1 MKARWLIAAG
11 AAVVL
16 VVLAI
21 VFVGYRTRRLKPAP
35 VAAPVVTPAPPP
47 LPANVTLSGT
57 IQATKFI
64 NVQPPVD
71 GTIEQFV
78 ADIGDDV
85 AKGDILAR
93 IHNPKIAAQEEQSRL
108 EGDTARNRVQQI
120 EADLIGARLEVSR
133 TEADTTRVQ
142 LELQKAQKEFE
153 RQQMMWKEGVTPRL
167 TFEKADQDYKALKTQ
182 SENLIQLHRQ
192 AEDRIS
198 SLTQQL
204 ETAKKTAEKS
214 ARQNEGPQA
223 GPSAGELTSPAD
235 GVITARQGKE
245 GDRVTK
251 STDLFQMA
259 VELQKLQV
267 VIIPDA
273 QNLPRIHAG
282 QAVNVEIKDFPG
294 IAHGTVREVKAGQ
307 ATIAFPSPGPG
318 VRPGMTAQV
327 TITF

>member
-11 AAVVL
+11 GAVVL
-16 VVLAI
+16 VALA
-21 VFVGYRTRRLKPAP
+21 VFVGYRTRRPKQAP
-35 VAAPVVTPAPPP
+35 VAAPVVTPAHPP

-64 NVQPPVD
+64 KVQPPVD

-142 LELQKAQKEFE
+142 LELQKAQKEYE
-153 RQQMMWKEGVTPRL
+153 RQQVMWKEGVTPRL
-167 TFEKADQDYKALKTQ
+167 TFEKAEQDYKALQTQ

-267 VIIPDA
+267 VIAPDA

-282 QAVNVEIKDFPG
+282 QAVNVEIKDYPG
-294 IAHGTVREVKAGQ
+294 IAHGTVRDVKAGQ
-307 ATIAFPSPGPG
+307 AVVDFSSPAPG

-327 TITF
+327 TIAF